1 MWWQSLRTARENPLW
16 ELWCRF
22 VLEFDATWCDLVQG
36 VMVAQTRMNTSD
48 LRFYSTLCDA
58 VQMGKKAD
66 SKTAGGATGPFRTF
80 AE

>member
-1 MWWQSLRTARENPLW
+1 
-16 ELWCRF
+16 
-22 VLEFDATWCDLVQG
+22 
-36 VMVAQTRMNTSD
+36 